1 MDLKSIDALPTDD
14 EREAI
19 ERVLATQ
26 PEPTRDLL
34 LPVLRAIQA
43 RVGFVSK
50 GALAHACD
58 RLQVPPAEAWGIA
71 TFYHL
76 IATRPAPRTVLHVC
90 DDVACRARGSERIT
104 KALASRFAPEAAAH
118 HDACWK
124 RSPCL
129 GQCERAPAALRIRA
143 GEPVEERALGGLDA
157 VSAMD
162 ALRGETIA
170 VPAPASIQQPRDSLR
185 LLARVGVVDPESL
198 DDYRAHG
205 GYAALRRA
213 HELGASWVLREVSD
227 AKLLGRGGAG
237 FPAGRKWGAV
247 ASQPARPRYVV
258 CNADESEPGTF
269 KDRVLMEGDPFAIVE
284 AITLAAFAVSAE
296 RAFVYVR
303 GEYPLAA
310 ARLEHAIASARR
322 RGLLGESVM
331 GHAQRLEIEVR
342 RGAGAYICGEETALL
357 ESLEGRR
364 GEPRAKPPFPVEQG
378 LFGKPTLVNNVETL
392 AAALLIVRDGAPAF
406 TALGTPESS
415 GTRLFCLSGDVTRPG
430 VYEVPMGLTLRALIA
445 LAGGATHGLAGVL
458 LGGAAGTFVG
468 PDELDLKLTFEDTRR
483 AGATLGSGVVIV
495 FREGTDFRAV
505 VHGLAGFFRHES
517 CGQCVPCRVG
527 TTKVDDLLARVRAGT
542 PDGTW
547 DDERDRLREL
557 GHVLREA
564 SICGLGQAAA
574 SALESAT
581 QRFAI
586 WPAAM
591 PTPTPTPSNGGKA

>member
-1 MDLKSIDALPTDD
+1 
-14 EREAI
+14 
-19 ERVLATQ
+19 
-26 PEPTRDLL
+26 
-34 LPVLRAIQA
+34 
-43 RVGFVSK
+43 
-50 GALAHACD
+50 
-58 RLQVPPAEAWGIA
+58 
-71 TFYHL
+71 
-76 IATRPAPRTVLHVC
+76 
-90 DDVACRARGSERIT
+90 
-104 KALASRFAPEAAAH
+104 
-118 HDACWK
+118 
-124 RSPCL
+124 
-129 GQCERAPAALRIRA
+129 
-143 GEPVEERALGGLDA
+143 
-157 VSAMD
+157 
-162 ALRGETIA
+162 
-170 VPAPASIQQPRDSLR
+170 
-185 LLARVGVVDPESL
+185 
-198 DDYRAHG
+198 
-205 GYAALRRA
+205 
-213 HELGASWVLREVSD
+213 
-227 AKLLGRGGAG
+227 
-237 FPAGRKWGAV
+237 
-247 ASQPARPRYVV
+247 VV

-269 KDRVLMEGDPFAIVE
+269 KDRVLMEDDPFALVE
-284 AITLAAFAVSAE
+284 AITIAAFAVSAE

-378 LFGKPTLVNNVETL
+378 LFGKPTLINNVETL
-392 AAALLIVRDGAPAF
+392 AAALMIVRDGAPAF
-406 TALGTPESS
+406 TALGTAEST
-415 GTRLFCLSGDVTRPG
+415 GPRLFCLSGDVARPG
-430 VYEVPMGLTLRALIA
+430 VYEIPMGLSLRALIA
-445 LAGGATHGLAGVL
+445 LAGGATHGIAGVL

-527 TTKVDDLLARVRAGT
+527 TTKVDELLARVRAKT

-547 DDERDRLREL
+547 DDERARLRDL

-564 SICGLGQAAA
+564 SICGLGQTAA

-581 QRFAI
+581 KRFAI
-586 WPAAM
+586 WPDATSTAHD
-591 PTPTPTPSNGGKA
+591 GGKA

>member
-1 MDLKSIDALPTDD
+1 MDLHPIDALPTDD
-14 EREAI
+14 ERDAI
-19 ERVLATQ
+19 ERVLARLAEA
-26 PEPTRDLL
+26 PPTRDLL

-50 GALAHACD
+50 GALAHACE
-58 RLQVPPAEAWGIA
+58 RLQVPPAEAWGVA

-76 IATRPAPRTVLHVC
+76 IATQPAPRTVLHVC
-90 DDVACRARGSERIT
+90 DDVACRARGSERIAS
-104 KALASRFAPEAAAH
+104 ALGARFAPEGAALD
-118 HDACWK
+118 DASWK

-129 GQCERAPAALRIRA
+129 GQCERAPAALLVRA
-143 GEPVEERALGGLDA
+143 GEPVEERALGSVDTA
-157 VSAMD
+157 SALA
-162 ALRGETIA
+162 ALAGT
-170 VPAPASIQQPRDSLR
+170 PAPLSAGGAVLQPRASLR

-213 HELGASWVLREVSD
+213 HELGAAWVIRELSD

-237 FPAGRKWGAV
+237 FPAGRKWSAV
-247 ASQPARPRYVV
+247 AAQPTRPRYVV

-269 KDRVLMEGDPFAIVE
+269 KDRVLMEDDPFAIVE
-284 AITLAAFAVSAE
+284 AITIAAFAVSAE

-310 ARLEHAIASARR
+310 ARLEGAIASARR
-322 RGLLGESVM
+322 RGLLGASVM
-331 GHAQRLEIEVR
+331 GHAQRLDIEVR

-378 LFGKPTLVNNVETL
+378 LFGKPTLINNVETL
-392 AAALLIVRDGAPAF
+392 AAALMIVRDGAPAF
-406 TALGTPESS
+406 TELGTPDST
-415 GTRLFCLSGDVTRPG
+415 GTRLFCLSGDVARPG
-430 VYEVPMGLTLRALIA
+430 IYEIPMGLSLRALIA
-445 LAGGATHGLAGVL
+445 LAGGATHGVAGVL
-458 LGGAAGTFVG
+458 LGGAAGTFLG
-468 PDELDLKLTFEDTRR
+468 PDELDLALTFEDTRR

-505 VHGLAGFFRHES
+505 LHGLAGFFRHES
-517 CGQCVPCRVG
+517 CGQCVPCRIG
-527 TTKVDDLLARVRAGT
+527 TTKVDELLARVRAGT
-542 PDGTW
+542 PEGTW
-547 DDERDRLREL
+547 DDERERLRDL

-564 SICGLGQAAA
+564 SICGLGQTAA

-581 QRFAI
+581 KRFAI
-586 WPAAM
+586 WPAAL
-591 PTPTPTPSNGGKA
+591 PKPHEGEDA

>member
-1 MDLKSIDALPTDD
+1 MDLHPIDALPTDE
-14 EREAI
+14 ERDAI
-19 ERVLATQ
+19 ERVLAGQ
-26 PEPTRDLL
+26 PAPTRDLL
-34 LPVLRAIQA
+34 LPILRAIQA
-43 RVGFVSK
+43 RVGYVSK
-50 GALAHACD
+50 GALAHACE
-58 RLQVPPAEAWGIA
+58 RLQVPPAEAWGVA

-76 IATRPAPRTVLHVC
+76 IATQPAPRTVLHVC
-90 DDVACRARGSERIT
+90 DDVACRARGSERLT
-104 KALASRFAPEAAAH
+104 SALATRFAPEGAPLD
-118 HDACWK
+118 DACWK

-129 GQCERAPAALRIRA
+129 GQCERAPAALLLRA
-143 GEPVEERALGGLDA
+143 GEPIEERALGTLDTA
-157 VSAMD
+157 SALA
-162 ALRGETIA
+162 ALAG
-170 VPAPASIQQPRDSLR
+170 APAAPEAERARLQPRESLR
-185 LLARVGVVDPESL
+185 LLARVGVVDPASL

-213 HELGASWVLREVSD
+213 HELGAAWVIREVSD

-237 FPAGRKWGAV
+237 FPAGRKWAAV

-269 KDRVLMEGDPFAIVE
+269 KDRVLMEDDPFAIVE
-284 AITLAAFAVSAE
+284 AITIAAFAVSAE

-310 ARLEHAIASARR
+310 SRLEHAIASARR
-322 RGLLGESVM
+322 RGLLGASVM

-378 LFGKPTLVNNVETL
+378 LFGKPTLINNVETL
-392 AAALLIVRDGAPAF
+392 AAALMIVRDGAPAF
-406 TALGTPESS
+406 TALGTPEST
-415 GTRLFCLSGDVTRPG
+415 GPRLFCLSGDVAHPG
-430 VYEVPMGLTLRALIA
+430 VYEVPMGLSLRALVA
-445 LAGGATHGLAGVL
+445 RAGGPTHGIAGIL

-495 FREGTDFRAV
+495 FGEGTDFRAV
-505 VHGLAGFFRHES
+505 LHGLAGFFRHES

-527 TTKVDDLLARVRAGT
+527 TTKVDELLARLRAGT

-547 DDERDRLREL
+547 DDERDRLRDL

-564 SICGLGQAAA
+564 SICGLGQTAA

-581 QRFAI
+581 KRFAI
-586 WPAAM
+586 WPSAM
-591 PTPTPTPSNGGKA
+591 PTSNERESG